1 MGKPVIA
8 PEGVGL
14 IPEFGPTLYLR
25 RYPAG
30 DVAALVRLVTQ
41 CHAEKLQASRLVAD
55 RTWDHWAAGHH
66 ELFGRLLRK
75 RRPGVACTRP
85 GFWLRGLAE
94 LDLAAGTDVA
104 ALEGALDRV
113 ARPLYFGD
121 YLQTRALLQD
131 VVTRFPEA
139 RRLLERIPA

>member
-66 ELFGRLLRK
+66 ELFGRRLRAAWSCLHPRRVFASASWPNSTWPPGRTWRHWKGRGPGGPSALLR
-75 RRPGVACTRP
+75 RLPPNPEPPAG
-85 GFWLRGLAE
+85 RGDA
-94 LDLAAGTDVA
+94 
-104 ALEGALDRV
+104 
-113 ARPLYFGD
+113 
-121 YLQTRALLQD
+121 
-131 VVTRFPEA
+131 
-139 RRLLERIPA
+139 IP